1 MKLLFENWRK
11 YLTENVGRT
20 PLGAHFKLS
29 PNVKEGA
36 EVFWYETADGV
47 MLPKDDPR
55 LHDDA
60 VKEVSGVITSI
71 SAPPDPTGPVT
82 STPEGPYVLV
92 THAGGTVEINPEWFD
107 SVYLMGAGLASD
119 PDQPRPDE
127 ERYLRNAP
135 RGGELGAYLSEL
147 GRDYEQEKTE
157 IASDPLKGPV
167 LDAIL
172 RILGPA
178 PDEKM
183 ILYASTTL
191 SLLLGDSQLPL
202 HGPGAFFARPL
213 NPADK
218 AAVEAYN
225 DALGQAAAPR
235 HRAATSR
242 RRGPPRGEFV

>member
-1 MKLLFENWRK
+1 MKITKSQLKQIIKEELLKLQEYKGTSYDLTHTGDFERG
-11 YLTENVGRT
+11 Y
-20 PLGAHFKLS
+20 
-29 PNVKEGA
+29 
-36 EVFWYETADGV
+36 
-47 MLPKDDPR
+47 
-55 LHDDA
+55 
-60 VKEVSGVITSI
+60 
-71 SAPPDPTGPVT
+71 GP
-82 STPEGPYVLV
+82 
-92 THAGGTVEINPEWFD
+92 
-107 SVYLMGAGLASD
+107 
-119 PDQPRPDE
+119 E
-127 ERYLRNAP
+127 EA
-135 RGGELGAYLSEL
+135 LGAYLSEL
-147 GRDYEQEKTE
+147 GRDYAQEKAE
-157 IASDPLKGPV
+157 ITSDPLKGPV